1 MAPRERQDG
10 SQTKDG
16 PWKFP
21 FSSSFFDGFL
31 TQRSRMLDVAS
42 DVFHDL
48 LNKQKTHLEAC
59 HAVDSCD
66 RFGPLVHL
74 TTEVI
79 PTKTPSSTFL

>member
-1 MAPRERQDG
+1 
-10 SQTKDG
+10 
-16 PWKFP
+16 
-21 FSSSFFDGFL
+21 
-31 TQRSRMLDVAS
+31 MLDVAS